1 VNFVTFEFAAF
12 FVLVFAVY
20 WLLPFRAQNIFL
32 LVASWVFYAAWDW
45 RFLGLIAFSS
55 CLDFVAGRKIHEAR
69 TLRGR
74 RRWLMVSLT
83 GNLGILA
90 YFKYSNFFLDSLQV
104 LADGVGWHLSL
115 PTLQIILPVGISF
128 YTFQTLSYT
137 IDIYLGRLKPTRSLI
152 DFAAFVAFF
161 PQLVAGPIVRAREFL
176 YQLEERRRFSP
187 EKFEAGAIRFLA
199 GFFKKAFIADTLAI
213 HLVDPVFAD
222 PTAFDS
228 GALWLALL
236 GYTAQ
241 IYADFSGY
249 SSMAIGSAGMLGF
262 ALPENFRFPYL
273 ARDFSEFWRRWHI
286 TMSRFFRDY
295 VYIPLGGSRGSVVR
309 TRWNLAVTT
318 LVSGLWHGASWTF
331 VAWGGLHGAYI
342 MITHVI
348 RSRAGDRD
356 ATGVGAL
363 VGWALTFLGAMLA
376 WILFRAQ
383 SFPVAWAY
391 FQGLFVG
398 TGVSIAPTL
407 MVWVAFAA
415 FVFDHAWG
423 FLEERSPVGLRR
435 IPPFAQ
441 GVAYAAMIV
450 FLYHAKP
457 QNPNPFI
464 YFQF

>member
-12 FVLVFAVY
+12 FAVVFTVY
-20 WLLPFRAQNIFL
+20 WLLPRRAQNLFL

-45 RFLGLIAFSS
+45 RFLGLIIFSS
-55 CLDFVAGRKIHEAR
+55 GLDFVAGRKIDEAPTR
-69 TLRGR
+69 SGR
-74 RRWLMVSLT
+74 RRWLLVSLT

-90 YFKYSNFFLDSLQV
+90 YFKYTNFFLDSLGA
-104 LADGVGWHLSL
+104 LADSVGWHLSM
-115 PTLQIILPVGISF
+115 PTLQVILPVGISF

-137 IDIYLGRLKPTRSLI
+137 IDIYLGRLKPTRSLV

-176 YQLEERRRFSP
+176 YQLEERRHFSSK
-187 EKFEAGAIRFLA
+187 KFEAGAIRFLA

-222 PTAFDS
+222 PTSFGS
-228 GALWLALL
+228 GALWLALF

-249 SSMAIGSAGMLGF
+249 SSMAIGMAGMLGF
-262 ALPENFRFPYL
+262 DLPENFRFPYL

-295 VYIPLGGSRGSVVR
+295 VYIPLGGSRGSATR

-331 VAWGGLHGAYI
+331 VAWGGLHGVYI
-342 MITHVI
+342 MLTHVV
-348 RSRAGDRD
+348 RSRTGDED
-356 ATGVGAL
+356 AKGGAAF

-383 SFPVAWAY
+383 SFPLAWAY
-391 FQGLFVG
+391 LTGLVG
-398 TGVSIAPTL
+398 AHGAAVAVSP

-415 FVFDHAWG
+415 FLFDHAWG
-423 FLEERSPVGLRR
+423 FVEERALVGPGRVPALV
-435 IPPFAQ
+435 Q